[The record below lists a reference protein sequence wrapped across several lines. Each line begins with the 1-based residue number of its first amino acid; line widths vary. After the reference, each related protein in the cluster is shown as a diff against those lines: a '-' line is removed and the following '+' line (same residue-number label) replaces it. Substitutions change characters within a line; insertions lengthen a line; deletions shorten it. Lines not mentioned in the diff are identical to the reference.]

1 MAFVNSY
8 SFSHRFS
15 DDREVDGYSSWQE
28 IVHQTNATNAL
39 ALVRDFYGFA
49 AGCGFAPSS
58 MVIALMTVAEEMGQA
73 HCDMRG
79 SLVWK
84 EAEDSDGAD
93 NTGQGTA

>member
-8 SFSHRFS
+8 SFSHGFS

-39 ALVRDFYGFA
+39 ALMRDFYGFA
-49 AGCGFAPSS
+49 LGCGFAPSS

-73 HCDMRG
+73 HCDMQG

-84 EAEDSDGAD
+84 EREDSDGAD
-93 NTGQGTA
+93 STERPTI

>member
-15 DDREVDGYSSWQE
+15 DDREVEGYSSWQE

-58 MVIALMTVAEEMGQA
+58 MVAAFIAAAEEVGQA

-79 SLVWK
+79 VLAWK
-84 EAEDSDGAD
+84 EAEDSNGAD
-93 NTGQGTA
+93 NAEQGTA